1 VIKVSTW
8 ATVTSVTAV
17 IIFTTVDTSAVL
29 ANCDDR
35 ANSDVCSSSDSIGK
49 SYCSYY
55 VYNNGNSG
63 KYNNSGSLNNNSSND
78 NSKKCSSLIFI
89 FWISTQDGAERD
101 PFW

>member
-35 ANSDVCSSSDSIGK
+35 ANSDVCSSTDSIGK

-55 VYNNGNSG
+55 VYNNGKSD
-63 KYNNSGSLNNNSSND
+63 KRDD
-78 NSKKCSSLIFI
+78 NGMRGTTVVMMTIVAKMTRAAKII
-89 FWISTQDGAERD
+89 IVAA
-101 PFW
+101 

>member
-1 VIKVSTW
+1 MIKVSTR

-35 ANSDVCSSSDSIGK
+35 ANSDVCSSPDSIGK

-55 VYNNGNSG
+55 VYNNGKSD
-63 KYNNSGSLNNNSSND
+63 KSDD
-78 NSKKCSSLIFI
+78 NGMRGTTVVMMTIVAKMTRAAKII
-89 FWISTQDGAERD
+89 IVAA
-101 PFW
+101 